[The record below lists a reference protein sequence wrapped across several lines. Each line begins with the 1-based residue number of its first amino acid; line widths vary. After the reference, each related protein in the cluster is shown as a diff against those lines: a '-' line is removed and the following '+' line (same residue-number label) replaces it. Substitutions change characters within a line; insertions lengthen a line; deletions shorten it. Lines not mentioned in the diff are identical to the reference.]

1 MLHNMVAKKV
11 PAKKVATKK
20 PVSGVDKNRPKNN
33 PVTPAKK
40 PSGDRPGPWDNIGR
54 GLKTAGKVTYEV
66 SGAGDVKRFVK
77 NPNLK
82 TGASLV
88 ITAASYAAG
97 PAALGFKA
105 TKVANAAKAIN
116 AAAPSRAAAAA
127 SKAANT
133 TRVVKATKGA
143 GTVTTKSGKALPMT
157 GIKSFS
163 TAKSPA
169 RASASSY
176 SMSSRKA
183 AQAGKNA
190 GAKAQ
195 NKVVAGFGVGGAIAL
210 NKGGTTIS
218 TQNQKSKK
226 KK

>member
-11 PAKKVATKK
+11 PAKKAPAKK
-20 PVSGVDKNRPKNN
+20 AVSSVEKSRPKNN

-54 GLKTAGKVTYEV
+54 GLKTANKVAYEV
-66 SGAGDVKRFVK
+66 SGAGDVKRFAK

-82 TGASLV
+82 TGASLA
-88 ITAASYAAG
+88 ITVASYAAG
-97 PAALGFKA
+97 PAAAGLKA
-105 TKVANAAKAIN
+105 VKVAKAAKAVN
-116 AAAPSRAAAAA
+116 AGADVRAAAAA
-127 SKAANT
+127 VKAANT

-169 RASASSY
+169 RAAASSY
-176 SMSSRKA
+176 SMSTRKA

-195 NKVVAGFGVGGAIAL
+195 TKVVAGYGVGGAIAL

-218 TQNQKSKK
+218 TQNQKKK